1 MTQEVMYETGKRKGR
16 AGRTGKAA
24 EQAGDQRE
32 QGNNGADN
40 GAEGSVGWEEQLWMN
55 QADAATAEGMTGSM
69 TGDNAHAQAGNVPSV
84 DLFKTQWNKVR
95 GQMESGWQSFRQDNQ
110 LGGSAD
116 SVRATL
122 NSAMSD
128 ERSREEMKRWSAL
141 VGGGVLALWGLRR
154 SLGSLTLMT
163 VGAGLV
169 YYALTGQ
176 WLIPGMGQQRGR
188 SAASFGGRLG
198 STSLDSN
205 RPMTTKSI
213 IVKAPIDAVYGAWAN
228 FENFPNFM
236 QHICTVTK
244 TGDRSSHWV
253 MEGPLNSRIEWD
265 AETTRL
271 EENKRVAWS
280 STDGDIKTS
289 GQVTFN
295 ELPGDEVEVTVM
307 LRYVPPGGAV
317 GDLVASLFADP
328 EGKLEED
335 LYNFKRYIEKPESV
349 TETVGAHGQS

>member
-1 MTQEVMYETGKRKGR
+1 MTQEVIYETGKRKQRVTKG
-16 AGRTGKAA
+16 GKATDQA
-24 EQAGDQRE
+24 NESAQGTIAYEQ
-32 QGNNGADN
+32 NNP
-40 GAEGSVGWEEQLWMN
+40 GWEEQLWMN
-55 QADAATAEGMTGSM
+55 EAEAATEGIPTEQPS
-69 TGDNAHAQAGNVPSV
+69 NAPSVEMFQEQWGNVRSR
-84 DLFKTQWNKVR
+84 LENGF
-95 GQMESGWQSFRQDNQ
+95 QSLLNRNQ
-110 LGGSAD
+110 VNGSAEPLR
-116 SVRATL
+116 SSL
-122 NSAMSD
+122 NNAMSD
-128 ERSREEMKRWSAL
+128 ERSREELKRWSAL
-141 VGGGVLALWGLRR
+141 AGGGLLALWGLRR
-154 SLGSLTLMT
+154 SLGSLTIMT

-176 WLIPGMGQQRGR
+176 WLIPGMGGQPRGR
-188 SAASFGGRLG
+188 SAASYGGRLG

-205 RPMTTKSI
+205 RPMTTKNI
-213 IVKAPIDAVYGAWAN
+213 IVKAPIDTVYQAWAN

-280 STDGDIKTS
+280 STKGDIKTS

-295 ELPGDEVEVTVM
+295 ELSNDEVEVTVM
-307 LRYVPPGGAV
+307 LRYIPPGGAM

-328 EGKLEED
+328 EGKLQED
-335 LYNFKRYIEKPESV
+335 LYNFKRYIEKPKSA
-349 TETVGAHGQS
+349 TETADA

>member
-1 MTQEVMYETGKRKGR
+1 MTQEVIYETGKRKQRPTKG
-16 AGRTGKAA
+16 GKAA
-24 EQAGDQRE
+24 EQANEPTQNVPEYE
-32 QGNNGADN
+32 QN
-40 GAEGSVGWEEQLWMN
+40 SPGWEEQLWLN
-55 QADAATAEGMTGSM
+55 EAEAATEGMPPEQPS
-69 TGDNAHAQAGNVPSV
+69 NAPNVEMLQEQWGNVRNRLENSFQS
-84 DLFKTQWNKVR
+84 LF
-95 GQMESGWQSFRQDNQ
+95 SGNQ
-110 LGGSAD
+110 LSGSAD
-116 SVRATL
+116 TL
-122 NSAMSD
+122 RSGLNNAMND

-141 VGGGVLALWGLRR
+141 AGGGLLALWGLRR

-176 WLIPGMGQQRGR
+176 WLIPGMGQRGR
-188 SAASFGGRLG
+188 NTASSGGRLG

-205 RPMTTKSI
+205 RPMTTKNI
-213 IVKAPIDAVYGAWAN
+213 IVKAPIDAVYQAWAN

-280 STDGDIKTS
+280 STNGDIKTS

-295 ELPGDEVEVTVM
+295 ELSNNEVEVTVM
-307 LRYVPPGGAV
+307 LRYIPPGGAI
-317 GDLVASLFADP
+317 GDLVAGLFADP
-328 EGKLEED
+328 AGKLAED
-335 LYNFKRYIEKPESV
+335 LYNFKRYIEKPENA
-349 TETVGAHGQS
+349 TETVGAQ

>member
-1 MTQEVMYETGKRKGR
+1 MTEEVIDETGKRKPRSNKGSKTVGQ
-16 AGRTGKAA
+16 AADLAQRTAA
-24 EQAGDQRE
+24 YEQ
-32 QGNNGADN
+32 N
-40 GAEGSVGWEEQLWMN
+40 SPGWEEQLWMN
-55 QADAATAEGMTGSM
+55 EAEAATEGLPTQEPG
-69 TGDNAHAQAGNVPSV
+69 NAPNVAMLQEQWGNVRSRLE
-84 DLFKTQWNKVR
+84 DGFQALLNR
-95 GQMESGWQSFRQDNQ
+95 NQ
-110 LGGSAD
+110 LRGSAEPL
-116 SVRATL
+116 RAGL
-122 NSAMSD
+122 NNAMSD
-128 ERSREEMKRWSAL
+128 ERSREELKRWSAL

-176 WLIPGMGQQRGR
+176 WLIPGMAQPRGR
-188 SAASFGGRLG
+188 SQSRNGGRLG

-205 RPMTTKSI
+205 RPMTTQNI
-213 IVKAPIDAVYGAWAN
+213 IVKAPIDAVYQAWAN

-253 MEGPLNSRIEWD
+253 MAGPLNSRIEWD

-280 STDGDIKTS
+280 STNGAIKTS

-295 ELPGDEVEVTVM
+295 ELSNDEVEVTVM
-307 LRYVPPGGAV
+307 LRYIPPGGAI
-317 GDLVASLFADP
+317 GDLVANLFADP
-328 EGKLEED
+328 EGMLQED

-349 TETVGAHGQS
+349 TETAAA